1 MYISHT
7 HSDLFPVNR
16 DFPAY
21 NLERERYTCNVCG
34 GGGEAVVRG
43 LARSEKKKKGNPD
56 KGKRHVNAVI
66 GFKLSGLE
74 CGYVAAPRH
83 VSQKT

>member
-34 GGGEAVVRG
+34 GGVRLWYG
-43 LARSEKKKKGNPD
+43 AWPDQRKKKKATQI
-56 KGKRHVNAVI
+56 RA
-66 GFKLSGLE
+66 SGM
-74 CGYVAAPRH
+74 
-83 VSQKT
+83 